1 VLKNEYVR
9 NGKNQII
16 GRKTTGFT
24 NGDIVARDVN
34 GNTLGRANSKLGI
47 TRDSAGRIT
56 STNLGDADSLFD
68 WER

>member
-16 GRKTTGFT
+16 GRKTTGFS
-24 NGDIVARDVN
+24 NGDTVARDAN
-34 GNTLGRANSKLGI
+34 GNILGRANSKFGI

-56 STNLGDADSLFD
+56 STNQADADSLFD